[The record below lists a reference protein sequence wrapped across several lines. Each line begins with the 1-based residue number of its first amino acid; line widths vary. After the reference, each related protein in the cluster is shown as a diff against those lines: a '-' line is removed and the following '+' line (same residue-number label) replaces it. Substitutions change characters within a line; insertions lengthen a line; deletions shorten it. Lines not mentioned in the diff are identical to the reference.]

1 MMIERSAANQ
11 EKDAAAAVLDDL
23 PGAEPSKFI
32 IPPRSYWNMQWN
44 NLTQLVFIVWLL
56 YAPFVISTATKLS
69 ENAISYLLIFDIIF
83 MVDRVADLFLGHQR
97 ADGTEEPRLYH
108 VIYSNLSAKIP
119 IEIVVGFGPYMVG
132 ITEMHTLAYFGFK
145 LLRCSRLFEMDSQ
158 INEIIEYY
166 G

>member
-1 MMIERSAANQ
+1 
-11 EKDAAAAVLDDL
+11 
-23 PGAEPSKFI
+23 
-32 IPPRSYWNMQWN
+32 
-44 NLTQLVFIVWLL
+44 
-56 YAPFVISTATKLS
+56 
-69 ENAISYLLIFDIIF
+69 